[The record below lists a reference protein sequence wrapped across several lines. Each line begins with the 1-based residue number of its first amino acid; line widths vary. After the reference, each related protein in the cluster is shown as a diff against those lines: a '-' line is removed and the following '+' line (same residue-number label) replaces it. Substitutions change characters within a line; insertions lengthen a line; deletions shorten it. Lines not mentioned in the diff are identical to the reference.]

1 LTFSEHLKARSSNI
15 KNAIRDLF
23 GRLPAASPD
32 VEELRRQL
40 ADLLAK
46 EKEHSVALR
55 KALDEKESMY
65 ERLEQAMGR
74 YMTAERKLD
83 RAKSTQVLKLEKQA
97 MMSGSADATSP
108 VKSRKDHTET
118 NGELENGIGSAEIE
132 ALRRE
137 AVAAAEKRK
146 AQVLEV
152 EAENDRLTNELSAA
166 RTKLASLTDDDY
178 AETHLFKTLR
188 SKYDDVVK
196 MTNNLEATN
205 AKLVQEAQRI
215 QAERTSYR
223 AQIDEEARLQTNEA
237 EAASAR
243 AETDVARIRDHRDQL
258 STELAIAKSAKDSHA
273 LTLEQAKSLAEAN
286 TSRISSLESEVHR
299 LKLQVGEAQA
309 ETGNFEELG
318 IDALRDRLRERESQY
333 ALLSNELPSMEAA
346 WKKTQALASR
356 KMQEIATW
364 EEQIARLNAEKAKA
378 DQKYFAAMKAKDMR
392 EAELKTLKSQAARS
406 SEIVT
411 QLKDGEAKARELLVN
426 LERQLADSRDA
437 TTKLEQ
443 QQRSNEQKFKESTLQ
458 VDGLKKNVEDLK
470 LLISAK
476 DKENLELAKSK
487 REMEENL
494 EKTKVRLEES
504 KKQHETLRK
513 SRVAVSSADSD
524 DWRKVAI
531 CPVCNANI
539 RNTVLKLCGHV
550 FCSSCVKDLISNR
563 SRKCPSCGRG
573 FGTNDQMGIVLT

>member
-1 LTFSEHLKARSSNI
+1 
-15 KNAIRDLF
+15 
-23 GRLPAASPD
+23 
-32 VEELRRQL
+32 VEDLRRQL
-40 ADLLAK
+40 VELLAK
-46 EKEHSVALR
+46 EKEHTVSLR

-97 MMSGSADATSP
+97 IMSGSADVTSP
-108 VKSRKDHTET
+108 IKSKKDHSET
-118 NGELENGIGSAEIE
+118 NGDLENGIGSAEIE
-132 ALRRE
+132 ASRRE
-137 AVAAAEKRK
+137 AMAVAEKRK
-146 AQVLEV
+146 AQIIEV

-178 AETHLFKTLR
+178 AETSLFKTLR
-188 SKYDDVVK
+188 SKYEDVVK
-196 MTNNLEATN
+196 MTNDLEATN
-205 AKLVQEAQRI
+205 SKLVQEAQRI

-258 STELAIAKSAKDSHA
+258 STELAIAKSAKDSHS

-286 TSRISSLESEVHR
+286 NSRILSLESEVQR
-299 LKLQVGEAQA
+299 LRLQIGEAQA
-309 ETGNFEELG
+309 EADNIEELD

-333 ALLSNELPSMEAA
+333 VLLSNELPSMEAA

-356 KMQEIATW
+356 KMQEIANW

-378 DQKYFAAMKAKDMR
+378 DQKYFAAMKSKDMR

-470 LLISAK
+470 SLISSK
-476 DKENLELAKSK
+476 DKENLDLAKSK

-494 EKTKVRLEES
+494 EKTKLRLEES

>member
-1 LTFSEHLKARSSNI
+1 
-15 KNAIRDLF
+15 
-23 GRLPAASPD
+23 
-32 VEELRRQL
+32 
-40 ADLLAK
+40 
-46 EKEHSVALR
+46 
-55 KALDEKESMY
+55 
-65 ERLEQAMGR
+65 
-74 YMTAERKLD
+74 
-83 RAKSTQVLKLEKQA
+83 
-97 MMSGSADATSP
+97 MSGSADVTSP
-108 VKSRKDHTET
+108 VKTKRDHSET
-118 NGELENGIGSAEIE
+118 NGDLENGIGSAEIE
-132 ALRRE
+132 ASRRE
-137 AVAAAEKRK
+137 ALAAAEKRK
-146 AQVLEV
+146 AQVMEV

-178 AETHLFKTLR
+178 AETSLFKTLR
-188 SKYDDVVK
+188 SKYEDVVK
-196 MTNNLEATN
+196 MTNDLEATN

-258 STELAIAKSAKDSHA
+258 STELAIVKSAKDSHS

-286 TSRISSLESEVHR
+286 TSRILSLESEVQR

-309 ETGNFEELG
+309 EAGNLEDLS
-318 IDALRDRLRERESQY
+318 IDALKDRLRERESQY

-378 DQKYFAAMKAKDMR
+378 DQKYFAAMKSKDMR

-487 REMEENL
+487 RELEENL
-494 EKTKVRLEES
+494 EKAKLRLEES
-504 KKQHETLRK
+504 KKQHDTLRK

-550 FCSSCVKDLISNR
+550 FCSACVKDLISNR

>member
-1 LTFSEHLKARSSNI
+1 
-15 KNAIRDLF
+15 
-23 GRLPAASPD
+23 
-32 VEELRRQL
+32 VEDLRRQL
-40 ADLLAK
+40 VELLAK
-46 EKEHSVALR
+46 EKEHTVSLR

-97 MMSGSADATSP
+97 IMSGSADVTSP
-108 VKSRKDHTET
+108 IKSKKDHSET
-118 NGELENGIGSAEIE
+118 NGDLENGIGSAEIE
-132 ALRRE
+132 ASRRE
-137 AVAAAEKRK
+137 AMAVAEKRK
-146 AQVLEV
+146 AQIIEV

-178 AETHLFKTLR
+178 AETSLFKTLR
-188 SKYDDVVK
+188 SKYEDVVK
-196 MTNNLEATN
+196 MTNDLEATN
-205 AKLVQEAQRI
+205 SKLVQEAQRI

-258 STELAIAKSAKDSHA
+258 STELAIAKSAKDSHS

-286 TSRISSLESEVHR
+286 NSRILSLESEVQR
-299 LKLQVGEAQA
+299 LRLQIGEAQA
-309 ETGNFEELG
+309 EADNIEELD

-333 ALLSNELPSMEAA
+333 VLLSNELPSMEAA

-356 KMQEIATW
+356 KMQEIAAW

-378 DQKYFAAMKAKDMR
+378 DQKYFAAMKSKDMR

-470 LLISAK
+470 SLISSK
-476 DKENLELAKSK
+476 DKENLDLAKSK

-494 EKTKVRLEES
+494 EKTKLRLEES

>member
-1 LTFSEHLKARSSNI
+1 LFEDNLTFSEHLKSRSSNI
-15 KNAIRDLF
+15 KSAIRDLF
-23 GRLPAASPD
+23 GRLPATSSD
-32 VEELRRQL
+32 VEDLRKQL
-40 ADLLAK
+40 VDLLAK
-46 EKEHSVALR
+46 EKEHAVSLR

-97 MMSGSADATSP
+97 MSGNGDVTSP
-108 VKSRKDHTET
+108 IKTKKDHSET
-118 NGELENGIGSAEIE
+118 NGDLDHGTGSAEIE
-132 ALRRE
+132 VLRRE

-146 AQVLEV
+146 AQVMEV

-178 AETHLFKTLR
+178 AETSLFKTLR
-188 SKYDDVVK
+188 SKYEDVVK
-196 MTNNLEATN
+196 TTNDLEATN

-258 STELAIAKSAKDSHA
+258 STELAIARSAKDSHS

-286 TSRISSLESEVHR
+286 RLRISSLESEVQR
-299 LKLQVGEAQA
+299 LKLQIGETRA
-309 ETGNFEELG
+309 EHGDLEDLG
-318 IDALRDRLRERESQY
+318 IDALRDRLRDRESQY

-346 WKKTQALASR
+346 WKKTQALASK
-356 KMQEIATW
+356 KMQEIAAW

-378 DQKYFAAMKAKDMR
+378 DQKYFAAMKSKDMR

-411 QLKDGEAKARELLVN
+411 QLKDGEAKARELLIN

-470 LLISAK
+470 SLISTK

-487 REMEENL
+487 REFEENL
-494 EKTKVRLEES
+494 ERAKVRLEES
-504 KKQHETLRK
+504 RKQHDTLRK

-524 DWRKVAI
+524 DWRVSFI
-531 CPVCNANI
+531 
-539 RNTVLKLCGHV
+539 
-550 FCSSCVKDLISNR
+550 SCLLPENKNHH
-563 SRKCPSCGRG
+563 
-573 FGTNDQMGIVLT
+573 